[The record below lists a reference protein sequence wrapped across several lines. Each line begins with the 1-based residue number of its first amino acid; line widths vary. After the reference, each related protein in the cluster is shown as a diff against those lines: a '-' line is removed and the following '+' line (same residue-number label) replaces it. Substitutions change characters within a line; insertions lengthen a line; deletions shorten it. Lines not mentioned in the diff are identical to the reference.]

1 MTERKLFLLF
11 EALIFIAAVLFTACP
26 TGIPKGTAHIYVRF
40 VLPGDLTN
48 ASAKKSGSTIIG
60 PESGWNIVSY
70 RLTFTGDNGEVIT
83 KVIDKASGELS
94 IKAGNWILLAEGLT
108 ANGTVIVQKE
118 TQVLAQAGK
127 RVNIQIMLHLA
138 QGKGSLQLEFSPNQP
153 LPSDWKYSVSLEYRG
168 LPGDPTFQGP
178 SLLSTDVP
186 ATQMHYQVDEL
197 QSGNYS
203 LAVQVRDT
211 SSASIAGCI
220 VTVLVLPEQTSIGSC
235 SIYLPDPS
243 ATISLSTPKLE
254 LSANA
259 AISVERYLNRNKSVL
274 VPITVAEGETNID
287 VEWYQNGAKIEKAQ
301 EEPTQCL
308 PGHKIFLAP
317 SEELDSQMRVSMD
330 ALLSDRNSGI
340 SQAFSNSSS
349 LLTGPLSDQIEWV
362 QSIDYKAALSPS
374 LHNRNNPE
382 NAGTGSLH
390 EVKCVATSSSGLIA
404 VAGLDESNALHLFYS
419 PSGKQAALGGS
430 NYEIPSSVGWIRLWR
445 DKIFI
450 DKSEKNP
457 DIAAVSLDGSL
468 IAASA
473 STGNWI
479 RLYRLDNSG
488 SIASKIDIVSSCDE
502 ASKFEKIKA
511 MRFTADSTRLFI
523 LSDDPEKILV
533 FNIEKLFSGENSC
546 EKEFS
551 FVVSSQTEPGPSLQ
565 SSSKK
570 DSSNFMMRDMMLL
583 DDGWIALCSS
593 EIKNVFFIRYSLAD
607 CSFSCETKIE
617 SGPNSESL
625 GEPRSIAFD
634 ESNGRCYV
642 IGHARKLHLFE
653 KLDPQSSYA
662 LSMTFRLSP
671 DLDKAN
677 SLTLVKKSSGGTYLV
692 TGGGN
697 GLGIISLD
705 ANGHPISQSSLNS
718 QEENPYGIKSIN
730 NVAVL
735 GESIISAGGDSGI
748 VAMFDILG
756 S

>member
-1 MTERKLFLLF
+1 
-11 EALIFIAAVLFTACP
+11 
-26 TGIPKGTAHIYVRF
+26 
-40 VLPGDLTN
+40 
-48 ASAKKSGSTIIG
+48 
-60 PESGWNIVSY
+60 
-70 RLTFTGDNGEVIT
+70 
-83 KVIDKASGELS
+83 
-94 IKAGNWILLAEGLT
+94 
-108 ANGTVIVQKE
+108 
-118 TQVLAQAGK
+118 
-127 RVNIQIMLHLA
+127 MLHLA
-138 QGKGSLQLEFSPNQP
+138 HGKAPQLEFSPNQP
-153 LPSDWKYSVSLEYRG
+153 LPLDWKYSVSLEYRG

-419 PSGKQAALGGS
+419 PSGKQAALEAATTKSLLLLVGYACG
-430 NYEIPSSVGWIRLWR
+430 EIRYLS
-445 DKIFI
+445 
-450 DKSEKNP
+450 
-457 DIAAVSLDGSL
+457 
-468 IAASA
+468 
-473 STGNWI
+473 
-479 RLYRLDNSG
+479 
-488 SIASKIDIVSSCDE
+488 
-502 ASKFEKIKA
+502 IKA
-511 MRFTADSTRLFI
+511 KRTRI
-523 LSDDPEKILV
+523 
-533 FNIEKLFSGENSC
+533 
-546 EKEFS
+546 
-551 FVVSSQTEPGPSLQ
+551 
-565 SSSKK
+565 
-570 DSSNFMMRDMMLL
+570 
-583 DDGWIALCSS
+583 
-593 EIKNVFFIRYSLAD
+593 
-607 CSFSCETKIE
+607 
-617 SGPNSESL
+617 
-625 GEPRSIAFD
+625 
-634 ESNGRCYV
+634 
-642 IGHARKLHLFE
+642 
-653 KLDPQSSYA
+653 
-662 LSMTFRLSP
+662 
-671 DLDKAN
+671 
-677 SLTLVKKSSGGTYLV
+677 
-692 TGGGN
+692 
-697 GLGIISLD
+697 
-705 ANGHPISQSSLNS
+705 
-718 QEENPYGIKSIN
+718 
-730 NVAVL
+730 
-735 GESIISAGGDSGI
+735 
-748 VAMFDILG
+748 
-756 S
+756 